1 MKFNP
6 NKKIFILFSIIL
18 FLIIIIFFLFI
29 KYYYQKK
36 IESFGDYHEFIN
48 IPQSTCYY
56 DSRKNEINKNYNK
69 GDLTHDLAN
78 CIDYINPGICMS
90 NNLTEQLEYLKKN
103 ISPSYYDEN
112 INAAFNC
119 SCNKLMNIDYTDLD
133 SKNKKLLIE
142 IQKLKNKQLQKL
154 KNEPI
159 QKITDQELEK
169 SRNEQIQRLKNQK
182 LQRLKNKK

>member
-6 NKKIFILFSIIL
+6 DKKIFILFSFIL

-48 IPQSTCYY
+48 IPENTCYY
-56 DSRKNEINKNYNK
+56 DPRKNEINKNYNK

-78 CIDYINPGICMS
+78 CIDYINPGMCIS
-90 NNLTEQLEYLKKN
+90 TNLTEQLEYIKKN
-103 ISPSYYDEN
+103 ISPSYYDESF
-112 INAAFNC
+112 NAAFNC
-119 SCNKLMNIDYTDLD
+119 SCNKLMNIDYTGID
-133 SKNKKLLIE
+133 SKNMKLLNE

-154 KNEPI
+154 KN
-159 QKITDQELEK
+159 
-169 SRNEQIQRLKNQK
+169 
-182 LQRLKNKK
+182 KK